1 MEFFKKAE
9 PKDKFMMCV
18 AAAATVF
25 SIGLGAYDRVNDYDI
40 QGVVEHASVFRG
52 TSIVTLEGYDDRF
65 IFKDQVIELPEVG
78 EPVNITSNRP
88 LYQWLGSSHTAKSL
102 RSLTF

>member
-1 MEFFKKAE
+1 MEFFTNAE

-25 SIGLGAYDRVNDYDI
+25 GLGLGAYDRINHYDV

-52 TSIVTLEGYDDRF
+52 ITVVTLEGHEDRF
-65 IFKDQVIELPEVG
+65 VFSGQILGLPEIG
-78 EPVNITSNRP
+78 DPVNITSNRAI
-88 LYQWLGSSHTAKSL
+88 YQRLGSSHTAKSL
-102 RSLTF
+102 ESLAF